1 MLQHKIMEE
10 YEIFQKRGM
19 LDFEKSKLCFEK
31 LDFELSSYL
40 MQQSLEKTIK
50 AYLLKK
56 KVIVNPEE
64 LGHLPLSKIFDL
76 LQDNI
81 KDIQRNY
88 QDEEYLSNAFR
99 QTINNMEQLS
109 KMFKEV
115 VKQPKKSKL
124 KIPIWKESLG
134 ISLKDNEKQ
143 AFEEELKGMQF
154 TATPEIDIL
163 RNYASHI
170 SDEQYKMIEENLR
183 INKNQIKSLISK
195 LPEIKKIEDI
205 KNLDPSLQ
213 KQFIH
218 IGLELIKTSEVS
230 SNQTFQ
236 NQYNSSMLEQL
247 LEIILLKDIILKVT
261 VHEDIG
267 RYPII
272 IDDKVSTDWYAEKQD
287 QLMNLLNTVEMVN
300 ADLNNKMEKMDN

>member
-10 YEIFQKRGM
+10 YEIFQKRGV

-76 LQDNI
+76 LQEDI
-81 KDIQRNY
+81 KHRQRNY
-88 QDEEYLSNAFR
+88 PDEEYLSDAFR
-99 QTINNMEQLS
+99 QATDITKQLS

-143 AFEEELKGMQF
+143 AFQEEFKEMPLTIIRGIVSLK
-154 TATPEIDIL
+154 
-163 RNYASHI
+163 NYASHI
-170 SDEQYKMIEENLR
+170 SDEQYKMIEENLG
-183 INKNQIKSLISK
+183 INKNQIKSLNSK
-195 LPEIKKIEDI
+195 LPEIEKIEDM

-213 KQFIH
+213 EQFINM
-218 IGLELIKTSEVS
+218 GLELMKTSEVS

-236 NQYNSSMLEQL
+236 NQYNSSILEIF
-247 LEIILLKDIILKVT
+247 LEIILLRDIILKVT
-261 VHEDIG
+261 VHEGIG

-272 IDDKVSTDWYAEKQD
+272 IDGKVSTDWYAEKQD
-287 QLMNLLNTVEMVN
+287 QLMNLLNTVERVN
-300 ADLNNKMEKMDN
+300 ANLNNKMEKMDN

>member
-1 MLQHKIMEE
+1 MEE

-19 LDFEKSKLCFEK
+19 FDFEKSKLCFEK

-64 LGHLPLSKIFDL
+64 LGHLPLSKIFNL
-76 LQDNI
+76 LQ
-81 KDIQRNY
+81 KDIKHRQRNY
-88 QDEEYLSNAFR
+88 PDKEYLSNAFR
-99 QTINNMEQLS
+99 HTINNMEQLS

-134 ISLKDNEKQ
+134 ISLNDNEKQ

-154 TATPEIDIL
+154 AATPEIDSL
-163 RNYASHI
+163 KNYASHI

-195 LPEIKKIEDI
+195 LPEIRKIEDI

-213 KQFIH
+213 DQFIH

-236 NQYNSSMLEQL
+236 NQYNSSMPEPF

-272 IDDKVSTDWYAEKQD
+272 IDGKVSTDWYAEKQE
-287 QLMNLLNTVEMVN
+287 QLMNLLNTVERVN
-300 ADLNNKMEKMDN
+300 VNLNNKMEKMDN